1 MRLLADTANI
11 KELQTLKNLK
21 LIDGVTTNPSIIS
34 KEGPDSLKTLYA
46 ICRLLPDMEVF
57 GQVAGETTE
66 EMIED
71 ARKIDSVSPHMVVKI
86 PANLNGIEAI
96 ARLSDLKIKTC
107 ATAVLTAPEAILC
120 AQAGAS
126 YVAPYTGQNDIIG
139 FRGTETL
146 SQIAEVFKRL
156 NIKTKILAAS
166 IEKPQEIV
174 DYFLAGADCLTL
186 PYAVFEKTF
195 TMPEPLTRKYVENFR
210 NDWDHAGCF
219 IEK

>member
-11 KELQTLKNLK
+11 RELEALQSMK

-34 KEGPDSLKTLYA
+34 REGQDSLKVLDA
-46 ICRLLPDMEVF
+46 ICKLLPDMEVF
-57 GQVAGETTE
+57 GQVTGETTE

-71 ARKIDSVSPHMVVKI
+71 ARRIDSVSPHMVVKI
-86 PANLNGIEAI
+86 PADLNGIKAI
-96 ARLSDLKIKTC
+96 AKLSDLKIKTC
-107 ATAVLTAPEAILC
+107 ATAVLTAPEAVLC

-139 FRGTETL
+139 FKGTETL

-156 NIKTKILAAS
+156 NTGTKILAAS

-186 PYAVFEKTF
+186 PYSVFEKTF
-195 TMPEPLTRKYVENFR
+195 TMPEPLTQKYVDDFK
-210 NDWDHAGCF
+210 NDWDNAGCF
-219 IEK
+219 IRK